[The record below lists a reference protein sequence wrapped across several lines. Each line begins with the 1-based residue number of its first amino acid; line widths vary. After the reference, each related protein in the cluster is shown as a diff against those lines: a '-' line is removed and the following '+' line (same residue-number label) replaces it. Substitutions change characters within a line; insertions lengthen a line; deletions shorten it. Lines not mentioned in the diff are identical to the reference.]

1 MVHDIAV
8 GEEDDAAVGGE
19 EDEDVPDPVEVGEP
33 HPGPV
38 GTEEP
43 VVDPGD
49 QRHAD
54 DADAPLAQGHDPLVV
69 LQPELERHQADAG
82 DGQQHQAEGVHSLVG
97 DNDVQQVDTLTENGA
112 KHI

>member
-1 MVHDIAV
+1 MIHDIAV

-19 EDEDVPDPVEVGEP
+19 EDEDVPDTVQVGET

-38 GTEEP
+38 GAEEP

-54 DADAPLAQGHDPLVV
+54 DADAPLAQGHNPLVV

-82 DGQQHQAEGVHSLVG
+82 DGQQHQAEGVHSLG
-97 DNDVQQVDTLTENGA
+97 GQ
-112 KHI
+112 

>member
-8 GEEDDAAVGGE
+8 GKEDDGAVRGE
-19 EDEDVPDPVEVGEP
+19 EDEDVPDTVEVGEA

-38 GTEEP
+38 GAEEP
-43 VVDPGD
+43 VVDPGG

-69 LQPELERHQADAG
+69 LESELERHQADAG
-82 DGQQHQAEGVHSLVG
+82 DGQQHQAEGIHSLRMRI
-97 DNDVQQVDTLTENGA
+97 DVSEAMLQRY
-112 KHI
+112 HITG